1 MFTDFRLWDQLP
13 VWTTLL
19 KKTSSFDSLEQKFNF
34 HHRLTDNCPISLK
47 FTENRHFSLFPNC
60 VGKNEVNHRKELE
73 KLGQQCNVIIT
84 SL

>member
-34 HHRLTDNCPISLK
+34 HNRFTDNCPISPK
-47 FTENRHFSLFPNC
+47 FIENRYFSLFPNC
-60 VGKNEVNHRKELE
+60 VGKNKVNHRKELE